1 MTDAR
6 DGLVE
11 LTLAEAGETNGGSLW
26 TWLFGEPEPT
36 GFQFGGGGGFGG
48 GGAGGSW

>member
-11 LTLAEAGETNGGSLW
+11 LTPAQAAETDGGSLW
-26 TWLFGEPEPT
+26 TWLFGEPAT

-48 GGAGGSW
+48 GGAGGTW